1 MDFSTDTLTNMG
13 WNGLYT
19 LGNMTIQLAIA
30 VVVIL
35 AFFVVGYAVALA
47 INWLIVRALEFKHI
61 TLEERIKK
69 RGLEKALM
77 GFSITKLITLFVKV
91 YVVFAFLGAA
101 ADILA
106 INFISRVVS
115 AFLTYLPSLAQ
126 GVAIVAGT
134 MLVATYVGNH
144 ITADRN
150 MRFGNYIA
158 AGFKIALT
166 YVALLMALPL
176 VLPNVSVDPLM
187 SILSYLMLV
196 LVVGVGLAV
205 GLAVGLGLKEP
216 IAKAAMKNQEAFDDF
231 FGNVTKKR

>member
-1 MDFSTDTLTNMG
+1 MALSTDMLLNVVYD
-13 WNGLYT
+13 LLLT
-19 LGNMTIQLAIA
+19 LGNMTIEVIIAA
-30 VVVIL
+30 VVIT
-35 AFFVVGYAVALA
+35 AFFVVGYAVAKV
-47 INWLIVRALEFKHI
+47 INKIIMHALEYKHI

-69 RGLEKALM
+69 RGLERALM
-77 GFSITKLITLFVKV
+77 GFSITKLITIFVKI

-106 INFISRVVS
+106 IAFISRIVS
-115 AFLTYLPSLAQ
+115 AFLAYLPSLAQ
-126 GVAIVAGT
+126 GVAIIAGT
-134 MLVATYVGNH
+134 MLIATYVANH

-150 MRFGNYIA
+150 MRFGNYLA
-158 AGFKIALT
+158 VGFKIALT

-176 VLPNVSVDPLM
+176 VLPNVSVEPLM

-205 GLAVGLGLKEP
+205 GLALGLGLKEP

-231 FGNVTKKR
+231 FGKAIKKR